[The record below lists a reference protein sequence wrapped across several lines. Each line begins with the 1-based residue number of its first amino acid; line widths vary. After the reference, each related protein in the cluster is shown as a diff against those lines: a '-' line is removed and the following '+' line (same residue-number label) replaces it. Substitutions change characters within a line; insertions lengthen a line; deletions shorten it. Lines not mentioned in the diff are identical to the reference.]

1 MIVISQIAIPTRSLS
16 TNGKIVKYVSKIIFS
31 FIDVSGAKP
40 FIITALRKF
49 MKLSFL
55 VFPPGSVWIYVVY
68 RHKSPLRASFLTFI
82 LPTIFYFKFNFFV
95 LLLF

>member
-1 MIVISQIAIPTRSLS
+1 MVVIPQIAIPTRSLS

-31 FIDVSGAKP
+31 LIDVSGVKP
-40 FIITALRKF
+40 FIIMKF

>member
-1 MIVISQIAIPTRSLS
+1 MFSQIAIPTRSLS

-31 FIDVSGAKP
+31 LIDVSGVKP
-40 FIITALRKF
+40 FIIMKF

-82 LPTIFYFKFNFFV
+82 LPTIFYFKSNFFV